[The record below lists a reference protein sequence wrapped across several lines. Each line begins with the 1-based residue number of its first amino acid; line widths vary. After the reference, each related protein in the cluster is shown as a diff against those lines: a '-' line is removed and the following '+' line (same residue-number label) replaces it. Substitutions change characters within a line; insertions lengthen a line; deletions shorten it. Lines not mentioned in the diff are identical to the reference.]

1 MMWGYGYSGPGMAAW
16 MIISSFVWLAL
27 LGVAVWAFVRWVN
40 AHTQATPPPTS
51 YTATTEVAS
60 PSAHEIL
67 RQRYARGEIDEPTF
81 ERMQAQ
87 LTASST
93 DQARQEAMANGS
105 RSG

>member
-1 MMWGYGYSGPGMAAW
+1 MWGYGYSGPGMAAW
-16 MIISSFVWLAL
+16 MIISSLIWLAI

-51 YTATTEVAS
+51 HTSTTEVAS

-93 DQARQEAMANGS
+93 NQARQEAMANGS